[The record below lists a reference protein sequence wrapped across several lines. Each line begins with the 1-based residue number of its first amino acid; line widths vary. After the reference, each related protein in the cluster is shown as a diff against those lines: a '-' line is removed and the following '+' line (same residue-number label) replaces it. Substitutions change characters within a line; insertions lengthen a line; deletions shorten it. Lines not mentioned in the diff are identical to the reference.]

1 MSKTM
6 VNSMK
11 AGMNTRESWSTGE
24 QPTAE
29 AFPIHRNDQREI
41 RGRDSPGTDTLDPEV
56 KGPDP
61 FLFWLMLEQQE
72 QG

>member
-1 MSKTM
+1 MS
-6 VNSMK
+6 N
-11 AGMNTRESWSTGE
+11 RESWSTGE

-41 RGRDSPGTDTLDPEV
+41 RGRDSPGIDTRSLEEKELDP
-56 KGPDP
+56 
-61 FLFWLMLEQQE
+61 FYFWLMMEQRE

>member
-1 MSKTM
+1 MS
-6 VNSMK
+6 S
-11 AGMNTRESWSTGE
+11 RESWSAGE
-24 QPTAE
+24 QSTAE

-61 FLFWLMLEQQE
+61 FYIWLLLEQQE

>member
-1 MSKTM
+1 
-6 VNSMK
+6 
-11 AGMNTRESWSTGE
+11 MNDRESGIAGDRL
-24 QPTAE
+24 PTAE

-41 RGRDSPGTDTLDPEV
+41 RGRDSPGTDTLGLEV

-61 FLFWLMLEQQE
+61 FIYWLMLEQQE

>member
-1 MSKTM
+1 LNSKAKR
-6 VNSMK
+6 S
-11 AGMNTRESWSTGE
+11 AGE
-24 QPTAE
+24 QSTAE

-41 RGRDSPGTDTLDPEV
+41 RGRDSPGTDTLGPEV

-61 FLFWLMLEQQE
+61 FLFWLMMEQQE

>member
-1 MSKTM
+1 MTNKTD
-6 VNSMK
+6 VIVS
-11 AGMNTRESWSTGE
+11 E

-41 RGRDSPGTDTLDPEV
+41 RGRDSPGTDTLGPEE

-61 FLFWLMLEQQE
+61 FLFWLMMEQQE

>member
-1 MSKTM
+1 MKIGGLNILNSKAKR
-6 VNSMK
+6 S
-11 AGMNTRESWSTGE
+11 AGE

-29 AFPIHRNDQREI
+29 ASPIHRDDQREI
-41 RGRDSPGTDTLDPEV
+41 RGRDSPGTDTLGPEV

-61 FLFWLMLEQQE
+61 FYIWLLLEQQE